1 MRHSARLLLALVLS
15 LAMAGGA
22 AFFLVA
28 PAQAKV
34 WLAPAADPDVDP
46 AKDRNEFENRILIQI
61 NKARVD
67 AGLKKVRLFQSCVDD
82 HSERWARRIKRSGDF
97 VHRDQ
102 MKVIQ
107 HCDLHWTGETLVR
120 GVGLTPETA
129 VNAWLNSPSHY
140 DVIMKKRARWAG
152 IGVRVDDQGR
162 VVGVLNFGDAT

>member
-1 MRHSARLLLALVLS
+1 MRHPARLLLAAILS
-15 LAMAGGA
+15 IAVAAGA
-22 AFFLVA
+22 AAFLA
-28 PAQAKV
+28 TPAQAKT

-67 AGLKKVRLFQSCVDD
+67 AGLKKVRLFESCVDD
-82 HSERWARRIKRSGDF
+82 HSESWARKIKRTGDF

-102 MKVIQ
+102 MKVIKA
-107 HCDLHWTGETLVR
+107 CDLNWTGETLVR
-120 GVGLTPETA
+120 GTGLTPESA
-129 VNAWLNSPSHY
+129 VNAWLNSPTHY

-152 IGVRVDDQGR
+152 IGVRVDSEGR